1 MSNSVVSSI
10 ITSAEQGAE
19 HGTSGIEWVIGGGTL
34 ALLVFALLVLVW
46 FAGGREHS

>member
-10 ITSAEQGAE
+10 ITSAEHGAE
-19 HGTSGIEWVIGGGTL
+19 HGTSGIEWVIGGSAL
-34 ALLVFALLVLVW
+34 AILVFVLLVLVW